1 VVTCTVE
8 CAEET
13 AVLRSRILLLA
24 LCTPFLAA
32 HPQAVPSPPTHAV
45 ELSLLSGPL
54 DYGTYFTGPGGIR
67 FSNENGFAY
76 GGQFSVRVWRNL
88 SVVGAVLH
96 GNSNWSF
103 EEVPLVGS
111 VTLNGAKLWFF
122 DLGPRV
128 TVPLGS
134 GVPVALIAQ
143 ATFGAIHYAVDNP
156 LFVGDTPNLAFGGG
170 AGLAVRLGRR
180 ARLQVLVKDYVASF
194 RSVKDAE
201 FLGVEG
207 QRSHTVA
214 LLVGLGVG
222 F

>member
-1 VVTCTVE
+1 MT
-8 CAEET
+8 
-13 AVLRSRILLLA
+13 LRFWTLPLA
-24 LCTPFLAA
+24 LWTPIFAA
-32 HPQAVPSPPTHAV
+32 HPQDVTSSPTHAV
-45 ELSLLSGPL
+45 ELSLLTGHL
-54 DYGTYFTGPGGIR
+54 DYGTYFTGPGGVR
-67 FSNENGFAY
+67 FSNENGFGY
-76 GGQFSVRVWRNL
+76 GGQLSVRVWRNL
-88 SVVGAVLH
+88 SVVGGVLH

-111 VTLNGAKLWFF
+111 VTLNGAELWFF

-156 LFVGDTPNLAFGGG
+156 LFVGDTPNLAFSGG
-170 AGLAVRLGRR
+170 AGLAIHLGKR
-180 ARLQVLVKDYVASF
+180 ARVQVLVKDYIASF

-222 F
+222 L

>member
-1 VVTCTVE
+1 MT
-8 CAEET
+8 
-13 AVLRSRILLLA
+13 LRFWTLPFA
-24 LCTPFLAA
+24 LWTPFFAA
-32 HPQAVPSPPTHAV
+32 HPQGTTTSPTHAV
-45 ELSLLSGPL
+45 ELSLLTGPL

-88 SVVGAVLH
+88 SLAGGVLH

-156 LFVGDTPNLAFGGG
+156 LFVGDTPNLAFSGG
-170 AGLAVRLGRR
+170 AGLAVHLGRR
-180 ARLQVLVKDYVASF
+180 ARVQFLVKDYIASF

-214 LLVGLGVG
+214 LLVGLGIG
-222 F
+222 L